1 MKETRKRGEFIKV
14 KCKDCGYEQVLFNK
28 PSTAVV
34 CLACGATLAKPVGKK
49 ADFRGAIVETCE

>member
-14 KCKDCGYEQVLFNK
+14 KCKDCGYEQVLFSK
-28 PSTAVV
+28 PATTVV

-49 ADFRGAIVETCE
+49 ANFRGDIIETYE